1 MLCSVRQGVR
11 LLNPHDESCLPKVLT
26 SFGLCCGFSVLNELW
41 TVCREEERMTSETFS
56 TRLNEVIRARG
67 LTKRAVA
74 ELCKINY
81 HTLNAVLTRDNAVPN
96 AEIALQIADGLGVRI
111 EWLVTGRQ
119 DLGAPIDIIGTV
131 GPAGKVDYT
140 QRSGAKAVL
149 VDLPRRLLQRRLGA
163 LLVDGNVLEPYFQ
176 PGDVLFV
183 EKSSENAGAA
193 RPDLRAHLVS
203 DQSGTEWI
211 KCVRVCPE
219 TGILK
224 AFQLYEQSSTAQ
236 KTDVLW
242 AAPVLLA
249 VSGSLV
255 DLIP

>member
-1 MLCSVRQGVR
+1 
-11 LLNPHDESCLPKVLT
+11 
-26 SFGLCCGFSVLNELW
+26 
-41 TVCREEERMTSETFS
+41 MTSETFS

-74 ELCKINY
+74 ELCNINY
-81 HTLNAVLTRDNAVPN
+81 HTLNAVLTRGNAVPN

-119 DLGAPIDIIGTV
+119 NLGAPIDIVGTV
-131 GPAGKVDYT
+131 GPAGQVGDTK
-140 QRSGAKAVL
+140 RSGAKAVL

-176 PGDVLFV
+176 SGDVLFV
-183 EKSSENAGAA
+183 EKGSENAGAA
-193 RPDLRAHLVS
+193 QPDRRAHLVS

-219 TGILK
+219 TGILE
-224 AFQLYEQSSTAQ
+224 AFQLYEQSATAQ

-242 AAPVLLA
+242 ATPVLLA